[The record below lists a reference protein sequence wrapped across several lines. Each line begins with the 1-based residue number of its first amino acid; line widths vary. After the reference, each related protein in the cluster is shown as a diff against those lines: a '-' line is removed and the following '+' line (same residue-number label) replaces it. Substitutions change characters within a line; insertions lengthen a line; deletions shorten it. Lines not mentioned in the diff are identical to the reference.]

1 MIHVE
6 TQTPSGMSEI
16 FWCSSCAVFGRIK
29 RQGQSSSRGFS
40 MVKRTGFAIAV
51 LGSLATMTMLPAGFA
66 RAADKPMVVATFS
79 VLADMVANVAG
90 DHVELATIVGP
101 DGDAELY
108 EPTLADSRTVA
119 GARIGDALSKRGG
132 EADTYIKMLRYDITT
147 LKAGMLKN

>member
-1 MIHVE
+1 
-6 TQTPSGMSEI
+6 
-16 FWCSSCAVFGRIK
+16 
-29 RQGQSSSRGFS
+29 

-90 DHVELATIVGP
+90 DHVELVTIVGP

-119 GARIGDALSKRGG
+119 GARIVFMNGLNDEFEPWLEPLLKQARFGGTKKTLTGEQEHAISGNSRPDMPFHQFRARAQGANALQKR
-132 EADTYIKMLRYDITT
+132 
-147 LKAGMLKN
+147 